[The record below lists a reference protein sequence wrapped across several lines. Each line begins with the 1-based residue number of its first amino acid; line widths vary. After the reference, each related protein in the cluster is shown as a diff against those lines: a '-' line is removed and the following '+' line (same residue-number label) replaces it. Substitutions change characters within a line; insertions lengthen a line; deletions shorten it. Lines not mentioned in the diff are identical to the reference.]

1 MFDEIKEKF
10 IKFITSRSVMLAG
23 VIIAFAC
30 VLLARLFYLQIIM
43 GDYYKETAINE
54 TIKDKYIPAPRGCI
68 YDRNKNLLAHD
79 ERADSVTI
87 EDVYPDMK
95 LKEKNRKI
103 NETLQKTI
111 EIIEANND
119 EIDFDF
125 DIVRDVSGKYIFK
138 PENESDILKFLR
150 DAYGRTSVK
159 ELKPEEKV
167 KTAKQVVEDLC
178 YSFSIGDY
186 TDPQNK
192 SRETFE
198 AMKGYSPEIG
208 FKILVIRY
216 RMAKQGF
223 QNYLATTIA
232 SKVSEE
238 TAAAILESKD
248 QLEGVDITSSYVRMY
263 DDDFFCFSPILG
275 YTGKISVSELD
286 EFNKAAG
293 DETEDN
299 KKGLFAKNGSDD
311 DEEQKYDLNDIVGK
325 SGIEKSLESELQG
338 TKGKDTIHVDKT
350 GHILE
355 VSDSVAPVA
364 GHDVYLTIDKELT
377 KGCYKILEKNLATIL
392 LDKLKDS
399 KRGPVFDEKPSAN
412 QMWLP
417 IYDAYIN
424 LFVNDIID
432 ISKFKNADAQENE
445 KALYAAFVPKKKE
458 TIAAIKDELLNKK
471 TPKNQ
476 LPEEYQEYMDHILDI
491 LRDKNYPIISADKD
505 DEDFVKI
512 NKEWKAGTIS
522 LAQYIDRAIIN
533 EWVDAS
539 KLDIENLYADSD
551 ETYAEIVNYIVA
563 GKEGKGATKQY
574 GLNND
579 HVFDT
584 YLYKHMLYSDTITP
598 RQVCNVL
605 LEQGIIKAENIDPDE
620 LTVWKNGGVSPYV
633 FLRNRLEKLDITPA
647 QLGLYPC
654 TGSMVITDVQ
664 TGDILALVSYP
675 GYDNNRLS
683 DGDPDY
689 LTSLLMDKSNAKP
702 MYNHA
707 TLEMTAPGSTF
718 KMVTATAGLMENVI
732 TTTSAI
738 SCSGIFSKSDP
749 QHPAKC
755 WKAGGHGSLNVVG
768 GIRNSCNCFF
778 YEVGY
783 RLGTSGNKY
792 DSNLGCAKLA
802 KYAGEYGLTDK
813 SGVEIVEAEPIV
825 ASEDAVRGA
834 IGQDTNNYSTV
845 GLARYITTVANR
857 GKCFDLTLVDKI
869 ALDSYGKMKDN
880 SAKVRNQINMPQ
892 AYWDFIHHGMRE
904 VVMDKPY
911 YSELSNKGCPVAG
924 KTGTAEEGWK
934 PNHSLFV
941 CYAPYSDKNE
951 QPKIAVATRV
961 ANGYTSSYAAQIT
974 EKVLEY
980 YFEYKTLD
988 EILGGGEALIGGGRE
1003 D

>member
-1 MFDEIKEKF
+1 MRKNLFNEIKEKF

-23 VIIAFAC
+23 VIVVFAC
-30 VLLARLFYLQIIM
+30 VLIGRLFYLQIIM
-43 GDYYKETAINE
+43 GDYYKETATNE
-54 TIKDKYIPAPRGCI
+54 TIKTKYVPAPRGCI

-87 EDVYPDMK
+87 EDVYPDLTK
-95 LKEKNRKI
+95 SKKNRNI
-103 NETLQKTI
+103 NETLKKTI

-119 EIDFDF
+119 EIDIDF
-125 DIVRDVSGKYIFK
+125 DIMRDVSGKYIYK
-138 PENESDILKFLR
+138 PESENDILKFLR

-159 ELKPEEKV
+159 ELKSEEKT
-167 KTAKQVVEDLC
+167 KTAKQVVDDLC
-178 YSFSIGDY
+178 FQFSIGDY
-186 TDPQNK
+186 RNPQDK
-192 SRETFE
+192 ESFE
-198 AMKGYSPEIG
+198 SMKGYSPEMG

-216 RMAKQGF
+216 KMSKQGY

-232 SKVSEE
+232 SRVSEE

-248 QLEGVDITSSYVRMY
+248 ELPGVDVTSSYMRMY

-286 EFNKAAG
+286 EFNKAEG
-293 DETEDN
+293 EENDGS
-299 KKGLFAKNGSDD
+299 KKGLLGKNGSDD
-311 DEEQKYDLNDIVGK
+311 AEENKYDMNDIVGK
-325 SGIEKSLESELQG
+325 SGIEKALESDLQG
-338 TKGKDTIHVDKT
+338 TKGKDTIHVDST
-350 GHILE
+350 GHVLE
-355 VSDSVAPVA
+355 VSDSVEPVA

-377 KGCYKILEKNLATIL
+377 KSCYKILEKNLATIL
-392 LDKLKDS
+392 LDKLKDA
-399 KRGPVFDEKPSAN
+399 KTGPVFDEKPSAN
-412 QMWLP
+412 QMWIP
-417 IYDAYIN
+417 VYDAFIN
-424 LFVNDIID
+424 LFVNDVID
-432 ISKFKNADAQENE
+432 ISKFKDANAQENE

-458 TIAAIKDELLNKK
+458 TIATIKDELLNKK
-471 TPKNQ
+471 TPKSQ
-476 LPEEYQEYMDHILDI
+476 LPKEYQEYMDHILDT
-491 LRDKNYPIISADKD
+491 LKDENYPVISAEKD
-505 DEDFVKI
+505 DEDYIKI

-522 LAQYIDRAIIN
+522 LSQYIDRAIIN

-539 KLDIENLYADSD
+539 RLDIENLYADSD
-551 ETYAEIVNYIVA
+551 ETYNEIVNYIVE
-563 GKEGKGATKQY
+563 GKEGKEAAKQY

-584 YLYKHMLYSDTITP
+584 YLYKYMLYSDAITP

-605 LEQGIIKAENIDPDE
+605 LEQGIVKADNIDPEE
-620 LTVWKNGGVSPYV
+620 LTRWKNGGVSAYV
-633 FLRNRLEKLDITPA
+633 FLRARLENLDITPA

-664 TGDILALVSYP
+664 TGDILAMVSYP

-683 DGDPDY
+683 EGDPDY
-689 LTSLLMDKSNAKP
+689 LTRLLTDKSNAKP

-707 TLEMTAPGSTF
+707 TLEKTAPGSTF

-732 TTTSAI
+732 TTTQTI
-738 SCSGIFSKSDP
+738 SCSGIFNKLD
-749 QHPAKC
+749 HPAKC

-768 GIRNSCNCFF
+768 GIRNSCNVFF

-792 DSNLGCAKLA
+792 DSDLGCAKLA

-813 SGVEIVEAEPIV
+813 SGVEIVEAEPKV
-825 ASEDAVRGA
+825 ATKDAVRGA
-834 IGQDTNNYSTV
+834 IGQDTNEYTTV
-845 GLARYITTVANR
+845 GLARYITTVAN
-857 GKCFDLTLVDKI
+857 GGTCYDLTLVDKI
-869 ALDSYGKMKDN
+869 ALDPYGKMEDKN
-880 SAKVRNQINMPQ
+880 AKIRNKINMPQ
-892 AYWDFIHHGMRE
+892 AYWDFIHLGMRQ

-924 KTGTAEEGWK
+924 KTGTAEEGWN

-941 CYAPYSDKNE
+941 CYAPYSDSGQ
-951 QPKIAVATRV
+951 QPKVAVATRV

-980 YFEYKTLD
+980 YFGYKTID
-988 EILGGGEALIGGGRE
+988 EILGGEDHLIGGGRE